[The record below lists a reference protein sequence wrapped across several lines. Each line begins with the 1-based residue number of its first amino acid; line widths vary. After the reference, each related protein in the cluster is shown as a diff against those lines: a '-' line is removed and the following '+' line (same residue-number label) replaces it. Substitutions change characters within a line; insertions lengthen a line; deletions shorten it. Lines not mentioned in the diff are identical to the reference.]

1 MNLTPVSIRTPDQ
14 LLRVFV
20 SSTLRDLAEE
30 RQAVRGAIERMR
42 LAPVM
47 FELGARPHPPRD
59 LYRSYLQRSEIFLG
73 IYWRRYGWVAPD
85 ETVSGLEDEYNL
97 APATMPRLIYIKS
110 TDDVLEPRLV
120 ELLQRIKNDDRAS
133 YKSFDTVEELRELVE
148 ADLATL
154 LADRFDASQNS
165 SADSDAAA
173 IVPPQQYL
181 PSDTG
186 AGAIPAP
193 LTSLLGRESEFERAR
208 SLLLQ
213 DDVRLVTLTGPG
225 GVGKS
230 RLAIKLGRS
239 VREEFPDGVVF
250 VSLAA
255 AHDAD
260 QVPAAIA
267 DALGVRDTGAEPL
280 VDTLTTAL
288 RGRRV
293 LIITDN
299 FEQVMGA
306 TPALIALLAA
316 LPGLSFLVTSR
327 TVLRVLGEYRVDLG
341 PLALPAAGA
350 TDVEAVLE
358 SAAVQLFVQRA
369 RSVAPEFVVT
379 DDNVAAVVGI
389 CRKLDGVPLALEL
402 AAASIRLLPPSVI
415 LTRLEQH
422 RGLASGTPHLPARQ
436 RSLDDTI
443 EWSVQ
448 LLPPREKTLLQ
459 RLGVFSGGF
468 SLTAAEVVAG
478 NVVAGEGAV
487 GEGAVGEDADVDV
500 LDSLGA
506 LADSSLIRQQDH
518 GEDARF
524 TLFGSVRDYA
534 RRGLEASDA
543 GASTHRAHARYF
555 AELGH
560 ASVPLLRGRT
570 QNATMRQL
578 ADDRDNLR
586 AAVHYLIEH
595 REWDRLARLAWDLY
609 VYWWMGGLLNEV
621 RGWMDELLASGD
633 AVDDSSRA
641 IALYYSRA
649 ITFWQQ
655 PAEVIPGLTESSTL
669 FHAADDRSGEALART
684 SLALAL
690 LTTTPP
696 EPVEAEDE
704 LERSLT
710 LTRSAGDTW
719 GEALVLVTLGRVAI
733 FDQKLRRAL
742 NRFEESLEVAR
753 RQGDDLSAAIAE
765 NHLGWAHLM
774 LGDVDTAR
782 VLFRESLSASALVG
796 HTEGMAYGLEGAV
809 AVAAAD
815 GDIERT
821 GLLLGASE
829 ALRERS
835 GLYNVPT
842 FSFHQQAIAPL
853 LAGDAAAQLL
863 AAKERGRLLPPAAA
877 VALAVSPPTS
887 PRVTDAG
894 APDVEKPEV
903 ETSGAAEAADVTEA
917 AGASPAFQAP
927 GAVDGA
933 PTALEAEAAP
943 DLEQAARP

>member
-1 MNLTPVSIRTPDQ
+1 
-14 LLRVFV
+14 
-20 SSTLRDLAEE
+20 
-30 RQAVRGAIERMR
+30 
-42 LAPVM
+42 M

-110 TDDVLEPRLV
+110 TDDVLEPRLI

-154 LADRFDASQNS
+154 LADRFDASQNAS
-165 SADSDAAA
+165 VDSVEAVIA
-173 IVPPQQYL
+173 PPQQYL

-193 LTSLLGRESEFERAR
+193 LTSLLGRDREFDRAR

-213 DDVRLVTLTGPG
+213 DGVRLVTLTGPG

-230 RLAIKLGRS
+230 RLAIELGRS

-293 LIITDN
+293 LLIADN

-369 RSVAPEFVVT
+369 RSVAPEFVIT
-379 DDNVAAVVGI
+379 ADNVAAVVGI

-478 NVVAGEGAV
+478 EGAAGEGAA
-487 GEGAVGEDADVDV
+487 GEGADVDV

-543 GASTHRAHARYF
+543 GAATHRAHARYF
-555 AELGH
+555 ADLGY

-570 QNATMRQL
+570 QSATMRQL

-782 VLFRESLSASALVG
+782 VQFRDSLAASALVG

-842 FSFHQQAIAPL
+842 FSFHQQAIAPI
-853 LAGDAAAQLL
+853 LAGDAAAQLR
-863 AAKERGRLLPPAAA
+863 AAQERGRLLLPAAA
-877 VALAVSPPTS
+877 VALAVSPPS
-887 PRVTDAG
+887 PPHVPDEAEFDA
-894 APDVEKPEV
+894 APR
-903 ETSGAAEAADVTEA
+903 AEAET
-917 AGASPAFQAP
+917 
-927 GAVDGA
+927 
-933 PTALEAEAAP
+933 AP
-943 DLEQAARP
+943 DLEQAARS

>member
-165 SADSDAAA
+165 SADGAAA
-173 IVPPQQYL
+173 VIAPPQQYL

-193 LTSLLGRESEFERAR
+193 LTSLLGRAREFDRAR

-213 DDVRLVTLTGPG
+213 DGVRLVTLTGPG

-230 RLAIKLGRS
+230 RLAIELGRS
-239 VREEFPDGVVF
+239 VREQFPDGVVF

-293 LIITDN
+293 LIIADN

-341 PLALPAAGA
+341 PLALPAAGDR
-350 TDVEAVLE
+350 DVASVLE

-402 AAASIRLLPPSVI
+402 AAASISLLPPSVI

-436 RSLDDTI
+436 RSLEDTI

-468 SLTAAEVVAG
+468 SLTAAEAVAG
-478 NVVAGEGAV
+478 GGAAGDGTAGDGTAGEGAA
-487 GEGAVGEDADVDV
+487 GEGAGVDV
-500 LDSLGA
+500 LESLGA

-543 GASTHRAHARYF
+543 GADTHRAHARYF
-555 AELGH
+555 ADLGH
-560 ASVPLLRGRT
+560 ASVLLLRGRT

-578 ADDRDNLR
+578 ADDHDNLR
-586 AAVHYLIEH
+586 AAVHYFIEH

-690 LTTTPP
+690 LAATPP
-696 EPVEAEDE
+696 EPAQAEDE

-782 VLFRESLSASALVG
+782 VQFRESLAASALVG

-815 GDIERT
+815 GDVERA

-842 FSFHQQAIAPL
+842 FSFHQQAIAPI
-853 LAGDAAAQLL
+853 LASDAAAQLL
-863 AAKERGRLLPPAAA
+863 AAQERGRLLLPAAA
-877 VALAVSPPTS
+877 VALAVSPPT
-887 PRVTDAG
+887 PRPPV
-894 APDVEKPEV
+894 PD
-903 ETSGAAEAADVTEA
+903 
-917 AGASPAFQAP
+917 
-927 GAVDGA
+927 
-933 PTALEAEAAP
+933 EAEAGAGAETVS
-943 DLEQAARP
+943 DLEQAARS